1 LRCLKLRVVWLEIL
15 WLPVGENDEV
25 YVLEV
30 LHNVSLV
37 HLELSNEF
45 TTSLCLYTGSKRL
58 LGSQPHSFSLCPY
71 NNATPRPAQVY
82 LEPDHKF
89 PEFIATQLNTP
100 FRQQLTANTTPTSD
114 FITPDLSNTA
124 HAANSTSKMSSQTN
138 PQRRGTKRA
147 ADDESDTS
155 HWVRRSTRAHKMVK
169 YFENPYAEVM
179 EDTPDNV
186 VEARKVTNSATS
198 DDTDEYTDD
207 KASDTATD
215 DTADRTTADDTD
227 NTDFDP
233 VVPPGRTR
241 KSVDHSEGPCAD
253 LMDDVTDDSTSDD
266 TDENPVVPP
275 GHPRKITKCAL
286 PHNELVENVSNDTVA
301 SPTVKA
307 PKASKKAEVKKK
319 PIAAAPSPMPSL
331 DESEEEY
338 DHGAAIAAEWANQE
352 AALALLQPHISCPT
366 SLITVFGESAMRDS
380 LEPDKVK
387 DDLCAAAAGLRELSV
402 EAADSQEDDRS
413 TSVKGSDS
421 NLTSAEDKDEDVVPP
436 ASNKYKFTS
445 DSSTG
450 RTADELN
457 SLFRPPPRMPRWQ
470 MDLDTEIKL
479 SYTQLGVP
487 PRDGL
492 VRDLVKQ
499 MKKQHEK
506 DVQKA
511 EKEIGEMSESKDEDE
526 ED

>member
-1 LRCLKLRVVWLEIL
+1 L

-25 YVLEV
+25 YVMEV
-30 LHNVSLV
+30 LHNASLV

-71 NNATPRPAQVY
+71 NNTTPRPAQVY

-114 FITPDLSNTA
+114 FITPNLSNTA

-138 PQRRGTKRA
+138 SQRRGTKRA

-155 HWVRRSTRAHKMVK
+155 HWVRRSTRARKTVK
-169 YFENPYAEVM
+169 YFQDPYAEVM
-179 EDTPDNV
+179 EDTPENIMK
-186 VEARKVTNSATS
+186 ASKVTESVTS
-198 DDTDEYTDD
+198 DDTDKDIDADVMDDTTDD
-207 KASDTATD
+207 GTSDVTD
-215 DTADRTTADDTD
+215 E
-227 NTDFDP
+227 DP
-233 VVPPGRTR
+233 VVPPGR
-241 KSVDHSEGPCAD
+241 
-253 LMDDVTDDSTSDD
+253 
-266 TDENPVVPP
+266 
-275 GHPRKITKCAL
+275 PRNIIKCAL
-286 PHNELVENVSNDTVA
+286 PHDELVEDDSDDTAVSPA
-301 SPTVKA
+301 VKA
-307 PKASKKAEVKKK
+307 PKASKRADVKKK
-319 PIAAAPSPMPSL
+319 PIAAAPSPMLSL

-338 DHGAAIAAEWANQE
+338 DNDAVIAAEHANQE
-352 AALALLQPHISCPT
+352 AALALLQPRISRPT
-366 SLITVFGESAMRDS
+366 SLTTVFGESAMRDS
-380 LEPDKVK
+380 LEPNKVN
-387 DDLCAAAAGLRELSV
+387 DDICAAAAGLRELSV
-402 EAADSQEDDRS
+402 EAAVSQEDDRS
-413 TSVKGSDS
+413 TSVEGSDS
-421 NLTSAEDKDEDVVPP
+421 SLTSAEDEYEDIVPS
-436 ASNKYKFTS
+436 ASSKYKFTS

-499 MKKQHEK
+499 MEKQHEK
-506 DVQKA
+506 DVKKA